1 MSTVYSLQ
9 STVNRQSSSQ
19 VMSSAIAPSSSSKLS
34 APQISSLI
42 SAQMS
47 SGTTETECS
56 VCCEVFTK
64 QRRKPIV
71 CGACDYT
78 ACYNCYKQFLTSD
91 GVSLPKCMNR
101 ECNTE
106 WTISFLKSHFSE
118 SFISGD
124 LREHKTKI
132 LFQQQ
137 IAMLAATQPAVER
150 RLRIM
155 SIRKDIVEL
164 DRQMNDLL
172 IQKRILQHETH
183 LLERGGGGGDAGK
196 EVSVSVSAFQH
207 KCCDADCLGFV
218 SSAWKCG
225 ICEKF
230 SCTHCHE
237 VKGATTEEVD
247 AHVCDA
253 GNVETVKLLKA
264 DTKPCPG
271 CGAYIHKTEG
281 CDQMFCTLCKQLWSW
296 NTGRIEERGHNPHYL
311 EWMRSR
317 AGGGGNAA
325 NLIRDPADVQCG
337 REIDW
342 RFNNVMYTAFREI
355 SRQFKPH
362 SEKIDQM
369 RAAVSSWSESIIHLR
384 HHDIPAFRAG
394 AEIVGPLE
402 SLRISY
408 MLKQTSETHF
418 RLRVFQIHR
427 TADINRQILDLL
439 VAMQNAA
446 TDILY
451 RIHDALMEA
460 RIDDVADQLKE
471 MSELRKYA
479 KSCVGDIYA
488 MHSKTAKHTFTREN
502 SFALTN

>member
-1 MSTVYSLQ
+1 
-9 STVNRQSSSQ
+9 
-19 VMSSAIAPSSSSKLS
+19 MSSAPAHPHPQPSASFFKLAGS
-34 APQISSLI
+34 QMSSLI
-42 SAQMS
+42 HALNS
-47 SGTTETECS
+47 SGITEIECS

-71 CGACDYT
+71 CNACNHT
-78 ACYNCYKQFLTSD
+78 ACYNCYKRFLTSD
-91 GVSLPKCMNR
+91 GVTQPKCMNL

-106 WTISFLKSHFSE
+106 WTIGFLKSHFTE
-118 SFISGD
+118 TFISGD
-124 LREHKTKI
+124 LREHATTI
-132 LFQQQ
+132 LLQQQ

-150 RLRIM
+150 RIRVLG
-155 SIRKDIVEL
+155 IRKEIADI
-164 DRQMNDLL
+164 DRQANDLH
-172 IQKRILQHETH
+172 IRKRILQQETH
-183 LLERGGGGGDAGK
+183 LLERGGHDADA
-196 EVSVSVSAFQH
+196 EVVSAVSAFQH

-225 ICEKF
+225 LCEKF

-237 VKGATTEEVD
+237 VKGSTMDEVE

-253 GNVETVKLLKA
+253 GNVETVKLLKT

-271 CGAYIHKTEG
+271 CGAYIHKTAG

-317 AGGGGNAA
+317 ASGGGAGGAA
-325 NLIRDPADVQCG
+325 AIVRDPADVQCG

-342 RFNNVMYTAFREI
+342 RFNNSMYAAFREL
-355 SRQFKPH
+355 SRQFKAQNVDFT
-362 SEKIDQM
+362 ELDQM
-369 RAAVSSWSESIIHLR
+369 RYIVSSWSESIIHVR
-384 HHDIPAFRAG
+384 HHDIPAFRTG
-394 AEIVGPLE
+394 SESREPLE

-408 MLKQTSETHF
+408 MMKQTTASHF
-418 RLRVFQIHR
+418 RARIFQIHR
-427 TADINRQILDLL
+427 NAAVNRQILDLM

-451 RIHDALMEA
+451 RIHDTVLSSMPNIIEQV
-460 RIDDVADQLKE
+460 REQLNE
-471 MSELRKYA
+471 MDELRKYA
-479 KSCVGDIYA
+479 ETCVSEIYS
-488 MHSKTAKHTFTREN
+488 MNSKTAKHSFARKH

>member
-1 MSTVYSLQ
+1 MS
-9 STVNRQSSSQ
+9 STSSALAKLTGSQ
-19 VMSSAIAPSSSSKLS
+19 VNSLLS
-34 APQISSLI
+34 AQ
-42 SAQMS
+42 AV
-47 SGTTETECS
+47 SGTTDFECT

-64 QRRKPIV
+64 QRRRPIV
-71 CGACDYT
+71 CNACDYT
-78 ACYNCYKQFLTSD
+78 ACYNCYKKFLTSD
-91 GVSLPKCMNR
+91 GVSRPKCMNR
-101 ECNTE
+101 ECNTD
-106 WTISFLKSHFSE
+106 WTIGFLKSHFSE

-124 LREHKTKI
+124 LREHATKI

-150 RLRIM
+150 RLRVLN
-155 SIRKDIVEL
+155 IRKDIVDI
-164 DRQMNDLL
+164 DRQMNELL
-172 IQKRILQHETH
+172 IRKRILQQETR
-183 LLERGGGGGDAGK
+183 LLEHGGGGGDAG
-196 EVSVSVSAFQH
+196 EDVSSVSAFQH

-225 ICEKF
+225 LCEKF

-237 VKGATTEEVD
+237 VKGATTEEVE

-271 CGAYIHKTEG
+271 CGAYIHKTAG

-317 AGGGGNAA
+317 ATGGGAAAGAAGAAGGGGAGIA
-325 NLIRDPADVQCG
+325 RDPADVQCG

-342 RFNNVMYTAFREI
+342 RFNNATYTAFRELG
-355 SRQFKPH
+355 RLFKARTD
-362 SEKIDQM
+362 EIDQM
-369 RAAVSSWSESIIHLR
+369 RQAVSSWSESIIHLR

-394 AEIVGPLE
+394 AEIMGPLE

-408 MLKQTSETHF
+408 MLKQMTEAHF

-427 TADINRQILDLL
+427 TADVNRQILDLL

-451 RIHDALMEA
+451 RIHDTLLTT
-460 RIDDVADQLKE
+460 RIDSIRELLNE
-471 MSELRKYA
+471 MDELRKYA
-479 KSCVGDIYA
+479 KNCVSEIYA
-488 MHSKTAKHTFTREN
+488 MNSKTAKHYFKREH
-502 SFALTN
+502 SFALTE